1 MHCSI
6 SGKEVCQRSI
16 VEKGTKLGTRSIQVT
31 MEAIS
36 VRKFGEELLI
46 PTIITLDG
54 EKNKYRSGTLNSNT
68 VNSKFHLIRS
78 FFHFMFK
85 NNG

>member
-1 MHCSI
+1 MGNERANVDLGNLSAKQYSLFSVEMHCSI
-6 SGKEVCQRSI
+6 SRKEVCQRSI
-16 VEKGTKLGTRSIQVT
+16 VEKGTKLGTRRIQVT

-54 EKNKYRSGTLNSNT
+54 DKNKY
-68 VNSKFHLIRS
+68 IR
-78 FFHFMFK
+78 
-85 NNG
+85 

>member
-6 SGKEVCQRSI
+6 SRKEECQRSI
-16 VEKGTKLGTRSIQVT
+16 VEKGTKLGTRSITVA

-46 PTIITLDG
+46 PRIEHVIIQL
-54 EKNKYRSGTLNSNT
+54 NK
-68 VNSKFHLIRS
+68 LIT
-78 FFHFMFK
+78 
-85 NNG
+85 G

>member
-1 MHCSI
+1 MLTWVIFQQNNIHFFSAEMHCSI
-6 SGKEVCQRSI
+6 SWKEVCQRSI

-54 EKNKYRSGTLNSNT
+54 DKNKY
-68 VNSKFHLIRS
+68 IR
-78 FFHFMFK
+78 
-85 NNG
+85 